1 MQTYVAGTPVNVS
14 FDLVDGTGVALA
26 PATLRYQIVDEEG
39 TVLWAWAPLTPPAD
53 GQPAIVTVLGGIN
66 MLTPPPDTYMG
77 LTSPAMRG
85 YRSVLL
91 EVTTTG
97 GQVVQLE
104 QGFLLKA
111 QSTLVLGV
119 NTIQTY
125 GQAILQSQGFGNDSL
140 AGWNGTEDRDAREKA
155 LIESWQRILR
165 LPIGL
170 QFDDTQSIMVE
181 DAEFTYTYGPFL
193 LKQMRAD
200 QIQNL
205 HPLMRQ
211 QLQLAQLVEADE
223 IMQGDP
229 TRVSNLP
236 AGVAQRKVGD
246 SLDVYRGIKPLDL
259 PVSLRAIRYIE
270 RWVRFTA
277 RMHRAG

>member
-1 MQTYVAGTPVNVS
+1 MQTYVAGTPVSVS
-14 FDLVDGTGVALA
+14 FDLVDEAGVALT
-26 PATLRYQIVDEEG
+26 PATLRYQIVDEVG
-39 TVLWAWAPLTPPAD
+39 AVLWAWASMAAPAA
-53 GQPAIVTVLGGIN
+53 GEPAVVTVIGALNI
-66 MLTPPPDTYMG
+66 LTPPPDTYMG

-91 EVTTTG
+91 EVTTTDSR
-97 GQVVQLE
+97 VVQLE

-119 NTIQTY
+119 NSIQTY
-125 GQAILQSQGFGNDSL
+125 GQAILQSQGFGADSL
-140 AGWNGTEDRDAREKA
+140 AGWNASEDRDTREKA
-155 LIESWQRILR
+155 LVESWQRILR

-170 QFDDTQSIMVE
+170 QFDDTQSILVE

-200 QIQNL
+200 QIMNL

-223 IMQGDP
+223 IMLGDP

-236 AGVAQRKVGD
+236 VGVAQRKVGD

-270 RWVRFTA
+270 RWVRFTG
-277 RMHRAG
+277 RAQRA